1 VTFCLAATSW
11 IPAMIFNLTD
21 MDRCAFS

>member
-21 MDRCAFS
+21 MDRSAFS